1 MICCYG
7 DKFSK
12 LIQLCRGEK
21 AVYKLLEAMLQEV
34 EYCKKVKKDHFN
46 QPMNLTSMEEEEF
59 AAATEC
65 HICQKYFIEDDIRV
79 RDHCNIIGKYRGA
92 AHNKCNRS
100 FRLTVQIPVIFHKLK
115 VYDLHLI
122 MQEIGKFKMNIS
134 VIPTI

>member
-1 MICCYG
+1 MHTSWFVVMTD

-12 LIQLCRGEK
+12 PIQLYRREK
-21 AVYKLLEAMLQEV
+21 AVYKFLEAMLKEA

-65 HICQKYFIEDDIRV
+65 HIYQKYFTEDDVRV
-79 RDHCNIIGKYRGA
+79 RDHCHITGIYKGA

-100 FRLTVQIPVIFHKLK
+100 FKRLIRYL
-115 VYDLHLI
+115 
-122 MQEIGKFKMNIS
+122 
-134 VIPTI
+134 